1 MEFSSLLNVYDDIKN
16 NENIDIN
23 LIDFAFFG
31 DKNKINSDNDFTSSM
46 KKFVFI
52 LEELQQK
59 IDKNNYLE
67 REWRFTK
74 F

>member
-1 MEFSSLLNVYDDIKN
+1 MEFSSLLIVYDNIKN

-23 LIDFAFFG
+23 LIDFVFFG
-31 DKNKINSDNDFTSSM
+31 DKNKINIDNDFTSSM

-59 IDKNNYLE
+59 IDKNNDLE